1 MDNGEEQRMNNKRRI
16 HQQLLLPG
24 NYLLVGLM
32 LEYTEVNLCA
42 EIKLLALRRYRLLG
56 DRCIGLETI
65 DEFII

>member
-1 MDNGEEQRMNNKRRI
+1 MNNKRRI

-42 EIKLLALRRYRLLG
+42 EIKLLALRCFRLKGL
-56 DRCIGLETI
+56 RCICLETI
-65 DEFII
+65 DEFLIKF